1 MNENKEEHGIVT
13 QMMDAIIKK
22 EEVPRTEEKRI
33 REEKK
38 RKRLAGRAVEYLM
51 FMNDDE

>member
-33 REEKK
+33 REEKSGSD
-38 RKRLAGRAVEYLM
+38 LQDVQS
-51 FMNDDE
+51 NI